1 MDCGYDWLSAEI
13 CALLAR
19 LGIEKDVNA
28 AKAQTFHETMGTK
41 SIVNLFKPFSNW
53 KKALLSMVHM
63 GEYIE
68 NETFQPDET
77 LSEQRLVWQLRYDE
91 TSNRCDLTPRF
102 QKRNKKGTWTKGK
115 PIHLETLK
123 DTYLKLDWLTAQDRS
138 VCAAIGEER
147 HHNRFRFYHETDVRF
162 DMEKALPALVGHPLI
177 FLENEYYTPVEFVKG
192 SPTLRLRS
200 IDKRIH
206 VCMEPRPADFMNFV
220 SLLRETAT
228 RFKVVCFSTDHINLS
243 RLVGE
248 KGLTIP
254 KKESKQVGQAIASV
268 SSFITVVSDMEAEGI
283 QTILSMAADAGIH
296 VHLVPWLA
304 GIKMEILVRPLGQMG
319 SYFRPAKGGSHVLDE
334 IDGKKVRVV
343 RDMALEKNNEKKI
356 IDACPTL
363 KHLEAVGGEWMVG
376 EPEQALELLLELK
389 TCKEQPILKWP
400 RGKKIK
406 LRHSSTFSD
415 FALSFKKDREWFKAT
430 GKLMVDDDMTV
441 DLFQLMALLESS
453 TGRFVTLDDGT
464 FLAITRSL
472 KDRLEE
478 LKAYST
484 PHGNGLRFSPLAAP
498 AMEELMDQAGSL
510 ESDDAWKSH
519 CRKLKETI
527 QPKIPDTLQAR
538 LRDYQITG
546 FDWLCRLAHWN
557 VGGCLA
563 DDMGLGKTVQSL
575 AAILVH
581 AAKGPTLVVAPLSV
595 MNNWTEECQKF
606 APSLNPLILGGKNR
620 QQILEGLEPYDLVI
634 CSYSLLPIEVEK
646 LSGVDWQTVVLDEAQ
661 AIKNRKTKRSKAA
674 MRLNAGFRLIT
685 TGTPVENCLD
695 ELWTLFNFLNPGLL
709 GTYNRFRQMFVVP
722 IEGYQDKAASQ
733 HLRKLIRPF
742 ILRRMKTE
750 VLTELPEKTEITL
763 QVEMS
768 HDEALLYEAQRL
780 KSLESIHT
788 AEDSPGQKQ
797 FRILAE
803 LTRLRQLCCNPSLVL
818 PDAHIESSKL
828 KVFMDTVRELLEN
841 QHKALVF
848 SQFVG
853 HLAILRN
860 ALDRENISYQ
870 YLDGSTSVKNRKKRI
885 NDFQNGCGDFF
896 LISLKAGG
904 TGLNLTA
911 ADYVIHMDPWWNPA
925 VEDQASDRAHRIGQT
940 RPVTVYRLVVKDTI
954 EERIVDLHQEKRDLA
969 ESLLAGS
976 ETAGKLSASE
986 LLALMQGKKADQ

>member
-1 MDCGYDWLSAEI
+1 
-13 CALLAR
+13 
-19 LGIEKDVNA
+19 
-28 AKAQTFHETMGTK
+28 
-41 SIVNLFKPFSNW
+41 
-53 KKALLSMVHM
+53 
-63 GEYIE
+63 
-68 NETFQPDET
+68 
-77 LSEQRLVWQLRYDE
+77 
-91 TSNRCDLTPRF
+91 
-102 QKRNKKGTWTKGK
+102 
-115 PIHLETLK
+115 
-123 DTYLKLDWLTAQDRS
+123 
-138 VCAAIGEER
+138 
-147 HHNRFRFYHETDVRF
+147 
-162 DMEKALPALVGHPLI
+162 
-177 FLENEYYTPVEFVKG
+177 
-192 SPTLRLRS
+192 
-200 IDKRIH
+200 
-206 VCMEPRPADFMNFV
+206 
-220 SLLRETAT
+220 
-228 RFKVVCFSTDHINLS
+228 
-243 RLVGE
+243 
-248 KGLTIP
+248 
-254 KKESKQVGQAIASV
+254 
-268 SSFITVVSDMEAEGI
+268 
-283 QTILSMAADAGIH
+283 
-296 VHLVPWLA
+296 
-304 GIKMEILVRPLGQMG
+304 
-319 SYFRPAKGGSHVLDE
+319 
-334 IDGKKVRVV
+334 
-343 RDMALEKNNEKKI
+343 
-356 IDACPTL
+356 
-363 KHLEAVGGEWMVG
+363 
-376 EPEQALELLLELK
+376 
-389 TCKEQPILKWP
+389 
-400 RGKKIK
+400 
-406 LRHSSTFSD
+406 
-415 FALSFKKDREWFKAT
+415 
-430 GKLMVDDDMTV
+430 
-441 DLFQLMALLESS
+441 
-453 TGRFVTLDDGT
+453 
-464 FLAITRSL
+464 
-472 KDRLEE
+472 
-478 LKAYST
+478 
-484 PHGNGLRFSPLAAP
+484 
-498 AMEELMDQAGSL
+498 
-510 ESDDAWKSH
+510 
-519 CRKLKETI
+519 
-527 QPKIPDTLQAR
+527 
-538 LRDYQITG
+538 
-546 FDWLCRLAHWN
+546 
-557 VGGCLA
+557 
-563 DDMGLGKTVQSL
+563 
-575 AAILVH
+575 
-581 AAKGPTLVVAPLSV
+581 

-818 PDAHIESSKL
+818 PDAHIKSSKL

-853 HLAILRN
+853 HLAILRK

-870 YLDGSTSVKNRKKRI
+870 YLDGSTSVKNRKNRI